1 MCSEWYI
8 MEVRIQLGGVDS
20 LPFIMWF
27 LGIELKIITRLGSKH
42 LYILKPSCQPS
53 KKLLL

>member
-53 KKLLL
+53 KKILL